1 MALSLN
7 RVDQRLKLAVRR
19 DPYWQRL
26 TSGQFIGFRRI
37 STDTPG
43 TWLARFYDGQRY
55 HSHPLGD
62 FADLAEKDR
71 YDAAMSVAM
80 PWFRHK
86 SAGGLSG
93 DLTVSSACAS
103 YADYLAVERSEEAA
117 QDAKGRFRRL
127 IDTLPIGGVKLA
139 KLTPRHLA
147 EWKKSVLANSKA
159 RSSFNRNA
167 TVLRAAL
174 NLAHKRQEIISD
186 LPWREEL
193 RPLRNATRRRKQY
206 LSAKDRSLLIESAND
221 EVRPFLLSLTLI
233 PVRPGDI
240 ANLRV
245 SDLDSRSGTLRIPA
259 GKTGAR
265 SIPLPSDAVEH
276 FIECARGKHPAA
288 WLVSRRD
295 GGQWQRYAWRDQIRE
310 AVKTAKLPAATVAY
324 TLRHSTITDLVTDG
338 LDLFTVAQV
347 SGTSIAMI
355 EAHYGH
361 LQQEHAR
368 AALERLAQRQRL
380 SGA

>member
-1 MALSLN
+1 MALVLN
-7 RVDQRLKLAVRR
+7 RVDQRLRLVIRR
-19 DPYWQRL
+19 DPYWERL
-26 TSGQFIGFRRI
+26 TTRQFIGFRRI
-37 STDTPG
+37 SSERPG
-43 TWLARFYDGQRY
+43 TWLARFYDGERY

-71 YDAAMSVAM
+71 YGAALAAALV
-80 PWFRHK
+80 WFRHK
-86 SAGGLSG
+86 AVGGTSV
-93 DLTVSSACAS
+93 DLTVQETCGM
-103 YADYLAVERSEEAA
+103 YVDHLRIERSEVAA
-117 QDAKGRFRRL
+117 QDAIGRFRRL
-127 IDTLPIGGVKLA
+127 VEQSPLASIKLS

-147 EWKKSVLANSKA
+147 EWKKDVLSRCGSRA
-159 RSSFNRNA
+159 SFNRNA

-174 NLAHKRQEIISD
+174 NLAYKRQEVITD
-186 LPWREEL
+186 LAWRDEL
-193 RPLRNATRRRKQY
+193 RPFRNATRRRKLY
-206 LSAKDRSLLIESAND
+206 LSPNERRLLICKANA
-221 EVRPFLLSLTLI
+221 ELKPFLIALTLI

-245 SDLDSRSGTLRIPA
+245 SDLDVSARTLRIPA

-265 SIPLPSDAVEH
+265 HIPLSSTALAH
-276 FIECARGKHPAA
+276 FRECSASKHPTA
-288 WLVSRRD
+288 WLVSRWD
-295 GGQWQRYAWRDQIRE
+295 GKQWKRYAWRDQIRQ
-310 AVKTAKLPAATVAY
+310 AVKSAQLPSATVAY

-368 AALERLAQRQRL
+368 AALERLAA
-380 SGA
+380 S